1 MWDLGFFQY
10 NVSFVDCN
18 NTVPNSAYTWHL
30 RLGHP
35 NSQALKLVLNHCNF
49 KIPVKDELSFCSAC
63 CMGKIHRFPSKLS
76 QTVYNSPLE
85 LIYSDL
91 WGPAPMNSHC
101 QFRYYISF
109 VDAYSRF
116 SWIYFLKNKSDA
128 LSVFKQFK
136 SLVELQFNKIKAI
149 QTD

>member
-1 MWDLGFFQY
+1 MSSPACI
-10 NVSFVDCN
+10 NTVSSVDCN
-18 NTVPNSAYTWHL
+18 NIVPDSVYIWHL

-85 LIYSDL
+85 LI
-91 WGPAPMNSHC
+91 
-101 QFRYYISF
+101 
-109 VDAYSRF
+109 
-116 SWIYFLKNKSDA
+116 
-128 LSVFKQFK
+128 
-136 SLVELQFNKIKAI
+136 
-149 QTD
+149 